1 MKDFIIEREHLVGY
15 DDVAKIAV
23 QTAQNTEKKDVGK
36 ARNFKTAH
44 ALVMLSFSETSL
56 RFFATLRMTVVS
68 LATLE
73 RGIKEVRSKTTHAL
87 VASRHSL

>member
-44 ALVMLSFSETSL
+44 A
-56 RFFATLRMTVVS
+56 
-68 LATLE
+68 
-73 RGIKEVRSKTTHAL
+73 I